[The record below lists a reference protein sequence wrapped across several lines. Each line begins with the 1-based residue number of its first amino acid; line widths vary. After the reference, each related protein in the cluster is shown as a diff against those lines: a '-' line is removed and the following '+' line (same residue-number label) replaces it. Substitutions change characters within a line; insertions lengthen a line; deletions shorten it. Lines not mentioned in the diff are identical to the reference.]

1 MKMDCLWF
9 LNNTHLSE
17 FILFSFQIFNVN
29 QVVWFF
35 SSRNWLCKNAF
46 IIYNILGVLTNFS
59 PLLLGFFIW
68 IHVVIFSGGIS
79 LHFNLA
85 ETTALGIILL
95 VVVLAVIWIIVV
107 IIVTLVGLRLVD
119 VHSAVEIVSLSLRV
133 LLVVDLIILRQER
146 LVISLIHICYQ
157 IMYYKIK

>member
-1 MKMDCLWF
+1 M
-9 LNNTHLSE
+9 
-17 FILFSFQIFNVN
+17 
-29 QVVWFF
+29 
-35 SSRNWLCKNAF
+35 
-46 IIYNILGVLTNFS
+46 
-59 PLLLGFFIW
+59 
-68 IHVVIFSGGIS
+68 
-79 LHFNLA
+79 HFNLA

-119 VHSAVEIVSLSLRV
+119 VHSAVEIVSVTLRV